1 MKPEKEMDMENKIY
15 IKIEPFESIE
25 LKRALLEISASNVK
39 MQMIAGRFKE
49 KTVQEIRERAVAKR
63 HMRETAEAIN
73 EFIQKLPKVKEMH
86 PAIKKHSMEE
96 QSEREEQREEH
107 LSLMPIERKS
117 KKEEA
122 FVRELEEIKRKIAS
136 L

>member
-1 MKPEKEMDMENKIY
+1 MKPEKEMDMENKVY
-15 IKIEPFESIE
+15 IKIESPDSAE
-25 LKRALLEISASNVK
+25 LKRNLLEISASTVK

-49 KTVQEIRERAVAKR
+49 KTMHEIRERAVAKR

-86 PAIKKHSMEE
+86 PIKKHLIGGLGEE
-96 QSEREEQREEH
+96 HKREEH
-107 LSLMPIERKS
+107 PILAPVERKS
-117 KKEEA
+117 RKEEG
-122 FVRELEEIKRKIAS
+122 FIRELEEIKRKISS